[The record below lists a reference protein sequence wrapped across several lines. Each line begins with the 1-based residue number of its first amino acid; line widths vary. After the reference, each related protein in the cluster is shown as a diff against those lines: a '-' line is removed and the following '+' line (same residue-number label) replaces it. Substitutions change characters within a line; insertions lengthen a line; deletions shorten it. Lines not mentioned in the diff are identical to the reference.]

1 LGGKG
6 IPAPPS
12 LSPPP
17 NFVFRF
23 AKCAAKR
30 KDVVFAPP
38 SRAHTTDLLP
48 LFWNDTLFRF
58 GILHYGIYH
67 INKGS
72 ANMTKTI
79 YSKDHKFVVEQLK
92 KARLES
98 GLDQEKAAEL
108 LGKTQSYISKV
119 ESGQRRIDVV
129 QLKEFA
135 KIYKKEVDFFI
146 KK

>member
-1 LGGKG
+1 
-6 IPAPPS
+6 
-12 LSPPP
+12 
-17 NFVFRF
+17 
-23 AKCAAKR
+23 
-30 KDVVFAPP
+30 
-38 SRAHTTDLLP
+38 
-48 LFWNDTLFRF
+48 
-58 GILHYGIYH
+58 
-67 INKGS
+67 
-72 ANMTKTI
+72 MTKTI

-98 GLDQEKAAEL
+98 GLDQEKVAEL